1 MGELTRSYNSGPSVL
16 VLVVAAIPT
25 PSQGLGLVIIFMCL
39 SETKSFFTN
48 VNIWLNDITMIDKKF
63 GIVMSVIL

>member
-39 SETKSFFTN
+39 SDTKSFFTN
-48 VNIWLNDITMIDKKF
+48 VNI
-63 GIVMSVIL
+63 